1 MKQTFLC
8 HMLMKLDDGTV
19 AENTR
24 LQEKPVKF
32 ILGNETLSPALESQL
47 KGAKRGDKKTFTLQP
62 KDAFGE
68 HQADQVHTLDRARFA
83 EDSVPEVG
91 SIMAFTDPSGQE
103 IPGMIREIHDS
114 SISVDFNHP
123 LAGQNITF
131 ELEVVE
137 EML

>member
-8 HMLMKLDDGTV
+8 HMLMRLDDGTV

-32 ILGNETLSPALESQL
+32 ILGNQSLSPALESHL
-47 KGAKRGDKKTFTLQP
+47 RGSKKGDSKKFTLAAA
-62 KDAFGE
+62 DAFGD
-68 HQADQVHTLDRARFA
+68 HDSSQVHHIDRARFTNN
-83 EDSVPEVG
+83 EVPEVG
-91 SIMAFTDPSGQE
+91 MIMTFTDPAGQE
-103 IPGMIREIHDS
+103 IPGTIQAIEDS
-114 SISVDFNHP
+114 VIAVDFNHP

-131 ELEVVE
+131 EIEVIE

>member
-8 HMLMKLDDGTV
+8 HMLMRLDDGTV

-32 ILGNETLSPALESQL
+32 ILGNQSLSPTLESHL
-47 KGAKRGDKKTFTLQP
+47 RGSKKGENKKFTLAP
-62 KDAFGE
+62 VDAFGE
-68 HQADQVHTLDRARFA
+68 HDSSQVHHIDRTRFTNN
-83 EDSVPEVG
+83 ETPEVG
-91 SIMAFTDPSGQE
+91 MIMTFTDPAGQE
-103 IPGMIREIHDS
+103 IPGTIQAIEDS
-114 SISVDFNHP
+114 VIAVDFNHP

-131 ELEVVE
+131 EIEVIE